1 MVSSRSPVYQ
11 LPFGYF
17 SSENIE
23 PLSNFPYPSP
33 PAPTGLPLLDDNES
47 SMLGDF
53 FEKVSGPSAFDTS
66 EYFLD
71 KTLPPGGE
79 EPYLFGWDDE
89 LPQTYRSPA
98 TSLPQQQQQQ
108 ISSQSY
114 LGLSHNEHMTI
125 DGLPATSAEALS
137 GTPAFSRGAQLHPND
152 HASSMPDGSMF
163 PTREVANILMEVNNT
178 PTSGPRPLGSFSA
191 STTVQSVHR
200 RTSSNPMARGP
211 LPNHL
216 IGDFFPALSFP
227 QPRTEAP
234 MESSEGL
241 ASKTKIDIRWG
252 SDGNFLGNGYV
263 PPPEEASM
271 EEKEKE
277 MMKKIE
283 CLIPSKSSSTND
295 SGPPSPDPNEQ
306 NIRKLSGTIS
316 SLNHDEAVDDR
327 GDPRP
332 GKKRK
337 CTSEDAGD
345 EEDDDPTNPKAKKGS
360 RRKNSPSDSS
370 SKRRKSQSGNQKGA
384 RENLTEEQKRS
395 NHIMSEQKRRN
406 LIKQGF
412 EDLCEL
418 VPDLKGG
425 GYSKSAVLL
434 QSADWL
440 ENLLKGNELLR
451 NILASLERRA

>member
-1 MVSSRSPVYQ
+1 
-11 LPFGYF
+11 
-17 SSENIE
+17 
-23 PLSNFPYPSP
+23 
-33 PAPTGLPLLDDNES
+33 
-47 SMLGDF
+47 MLGDF

-66 EYFLD
+66 DYFLD
-71 KTLPPGGE
+71 KALPPSE
-79 EPYLFGWDDE
+79 EDPYLFGWDDE
-89 LPQTYRSPA
+89 LPPTFHGPA
-98 TSLPQQQQQQ
+98 TSLPQQS

-114 LGLSHNEHMTI
+114 LGLNHNGHVAM
-125 DGLPATSAEALS
+125 DGLPATSAEDLS
-137 GTPAFSRGAQLHPND
+137 GTPTFSRSGQLHPNE
-152 HASSMPDGSMF
+152 HANSMSDNSMF
-163 PTREVANILMEVNNT
+163 PTREVANILMEVNNA
-178 PTSGPRPLGSFSA
+178 PTSGPRSLGSFSA

-200 RTSSNPMARGP
+200 RASSNPMTRGP
-211 LPNHL
+211 PPTHL
-216 IGDFFPALSFP
+216 AGDYYPTLNFP
-227 QPRTEAP
+227 QPRTGTP
-234 MESSEGL
+234 IESSEGL

-263 PPPEEASM
+263 PPPEDASM

-283 CLIPSKSSSTND
+283 CLIPSKSSSTSN
-295 SGPPSPDPNEQ
+295 SGPSSPDSKKQ
-306 NIRKLSGTIS
+306 KTGKLSGTIGN
-316 SLNHDEAVDDR
+316 LNHDEAVDDR
-327 GDPRP
+327 RDSRP

-337 CTSEDAGD
+337 CTNEDAGD
-345 EEDDDPTNPKAKKGS
+345 EEDDDITNSRTKKGS
-360 RRKNSPSDSS
+360 RRKNSSSDSS
-370 SKRRKSQSGNQKGA
+370 SKRRKSQSGNQKGM

-412 EDLCEL
+412 DDLCEL